1 MFKVNNKDTGTT
13 SMTSLGRKSKAWV
26 TSSDIRVASS
36 NPQVASSDQWV
47 TSSNTRVSRLKTRT
61 QTQEL
66 AD

>member
-1 MFKVNNKDTGTT
+1 
-13 SMTSLGRKSKAWV
+13 MTSLGWKSKAWV

-47 TSSNTRVSRLKTRT
+47 ASSNTPVSRLKTRA